1 MKRKNWSFA
10 ALFASAGI
18 LATVGIAQEAGS
30 DAAAVENN
38 APSVN
43 GIPGESIQEGGKF
56 ATIKLDQYVSDDMD
70 KPAQIKW
77 SVSGNKSLKVT
88 IGGDRTATIA
98 VPDQYWNGS
107 EDITF
112 AATDTKGAVGSETVT
127 FSVES
132 VNNPPVVTQIPDQTI
147 DEGKQFTKI
156 KLDDFVTDPDH
167 PKNQIL
173 WETDIQPVGKDQA
186 EGDLNVEIDNN
197 RIATIQIPDTNWYGA
212 AKIKFTATD
221 GEYASD
227 SKTATFTVKSIN
239 DAPVLQKIPDQTIEE
254 KNEFEQISLS
264 DYVTD
269 VDNDVSTMKWA
280 ASGNKDLKV
289 KIDKSGSA
297 TVSTPNEL
305 WNGAETITWTV
316 TDPAGASVST
326 NTKFTVKSI
335 NDAPEFTKDV
345 PEQTIDEKQE
355 FKPIDLSVLVKDLD
369 HKFEDLK
376 WTASGNKDLKV
387 AFNGKQATITI
398 PNKFWNGS
406 ETIKFKVCDP
416 EKACAES
423 EAPFTVNSVND
434 KPEFVKDIQGQSID
448 EKKQFEKIKLDEFV
462 KDADHKN
469 SELSWEAN
477 VKHDG
482 KEPES
487 GTLQVNID
495 EKHVASIEIPDKYW
509 NGSATI
515 TFVCTDPE
523 GASIKKDAKFSVK
536 SINDVPTFKKIPD
549 QNIEEKSE
557 FSSIVLDEF
566 VADADHSL
574 DKLKYEVTGNK
585 DIKVNI
591 NAKTREVS
599 FKTPNELWN
608 GTETLTFTA
617 TDPEGGKA
625 SSTMKLSVKSINDP
639 PVMKDIPEQTIKEK
653 QDFKPVELDK
663 YVEDLDHPADKLKWT
678 VTGNRELK
686 VNVDPKHV
694 MTITPPSKQWNGS
707 ETLTIKVTDPEGA
720 TDERSVA
727 YTVESVNDEPV
738 FVKQVVAQTI
748 KEKEQFQPIKLGE
761 MIKDADHKLNELTI
775 ETNVKPAPGSK
786 KKEAGLTVEVDA
798 QQVAKII
805 IPDKLWNGS
814 DEITFTVSDPEGA
827 KAVSK
832 AVFTVTSV
840 NDVPTLKKIPD
851 QMIDEKGEFVAINLA
866 ELTHDADH
874 EFSQLKW
881 AVTGNKD
888 LKIDIGKD
896 GVANIKIPTPLWNGS
911 EKVTFTV
918 TDPEGASAKS
928 EAVFTVKSINDP
940 PVMKD
945 IAGQT
950 IKEKQEFKP
959 IELDKFV
966 EDKDH
971 DKANLKWTFS
981 GQKALKVAIDGKRVA
996 TVKAP
1001 DKFWNGSETIK
1012 FTVTDPEGATDNREV
1027 TFTAESV
1034 NDLPVFTK
1042 PIKDQTIQEKRE
1054 FAIISLNDIVNDP
1067 DHKAE
1072 QLSWSFDVKSGKG
1085 SPKGYAPQL
1094 SVNVDDKRMAK
1105 ILIPNKNWH
1114 GEEVITFTVTDPEG
1128 GKASCTA
1135 TFTVTSVN
1143 DAPTIGKIKD
1153 QTIAEKASFASF
1165 SLAELV
1171 KDPDHPFEKL
1181 KIEVTGNK
1189 ELKVNVSKTGEVT
1202 VNTPTPLWNG
1212 SEKLTFTVTD
1222 PEGAKASTTAA
1233 FTVTS
1238 VNDPPVMKDI
1248 ADQTIKE
1255 KGQFKSIELDN
1266 FVEDLDH
1273 PKNKLK
1279 WKIEG
1284 AKDLKVAID
1293 GSHKVTVTQ
1302 PNPNWHGEETIKFT
1316 VTDPEGASDSRKVKF
1331 TVESVNDAPVFVK
1344 ELKDQSIDEKK
1355 QFATIK
1361 LDDLVNDPDHKKS
1374 ELAWSFDV
1382 KAASAK
1388 KPAAKGK
1395 KGAKEEPAP
1404 KSEGLSVKVDKNHV
1418 ATIVIPNKLWNG
1430 SASITFTVT
1439 DPEGAKASKT
1449 ANFEVKSINDVP
1461 KISEKAPKGE
1471 TIREGGKF
1479 KSIDLTSLASDP
1491 DHPTTALKWS
1501 VTGNK
1506 QLKVNIRK
1514 DNMVEVAVPDAQW
1527 HGKETLTFTVTD
1539 PEGASANHKMD
1550 FEVTRVNDAPTLA
1563 KPIPNQKIKEKESFQ
1578 LIKLDEFV
1586 KDPDNKPNE
1595 LTWTVT
1601 GNKKLKAEISPSRIL
1616 TVSAPDK
1623 YFWCA
1628 PETMVLEVKDPDG
1641 ASASQTITFEI
1652 TSVNDAPI
1660 LKDIPDQKIKEK
1672 GQFKDIDLSKLVTDP
1687 DHKIEQLS
1695 WSVKVDKVGGAKAAP
1710 AKKAPAKKP
1719 AKGKKGKGAKE
1730 EPAAEEKPAPQDDF
1744 VVEVDKKAIAHI
1756 KISNKYWNGERNVTF
1771 TVKDPEGASA
1781 SKTANFKVES
1791 VNDAPEIK
1799 QIPTQSIK
1807 EKETFKP
1814 IDLAQYVSDP
1824 DHKIEQLKFDLV
1836 GAKALKASVNAK
1848 HQLVVTT
1855 PDKFWNGNEKITL
1868 NVVDPEGAK
1877 ASQQILFE
1885 VSPVNDPP
1893 VVTKI
1898 AGQKIKEREKF
1909 EPVDLSKVATDPD
1922 NKPAELKWSVSGNKD
1937 LKVEVKGS
1945 RAMVVTPNPNW
1956 NGKETLKF
1964 TVADPAG
1971 AKASTEASFE
1981 VIPVNDPPTLK
1992 PVQPFVIDE
2001 KKTFAPVDFS
2011 KFVNDPDNKLEELTW
2026 TLDDAEPASKAPAKG
2041 KKGKAAKGGKAKGP
2055 SVKHD
2060 LIFNIDN
2067 KGVLTVEIPDR
2078 YWNGT
2083 ETVAVN
2089 VFDPSGEK
2097 ATVNVKF
2104 TVKPV
2109 NDPPMVKEIPGQET
2123 EEGKSFK
2130 PIKLDQYVTDPDNKP
2145 HEIKWKVTGAKNL
2158 DVKISGG
2165 REAVVKPKKQ
2175 DWYGE
2180 ETLIF
2185 TAQDPAG
2192 AMDKIMSKFVVKH
2205 VNKAPIMRDIPDFTI
2220 KEDDNKGVVANI
2232 KLDQYARDQ
2241 DHRFDELKWTFTGN
2255 KYLDVKYD
2263 KFKKTVTISQPHEDW
2278 NGKPERITFTV
2289 TDPDGAKASRTAT
2302 FTVTAVNDA
2311 PKARAQTYVTKEG
2324 ETLKVSAS
2332 EGLLSGA
2339 SDPDNEKP
2347 VSAQLVQKPHN
2358 GKIDLNER
2366 DGSFTYTPNKGF
2378 SGLDEFT
2385 YKIKDPGGLYSKP
2398 ETAEINV
2405 TFKMKD
2411 LRASDE
2417 PAAKKKEEPK
2427 DDDDK
2432 KSNKK
2437 DKKNNKKD
2445 KKGKKGKKR

>member
-1 MKRKNWSFA
+1 MKRKNWPIT

-18 LATVGIAQEAGS
+18 LASVVIAQEAGA

-77 SVSGNKSLKVT
+77 AVSGNKSLKVT
-88 IGGDRTATIA
+88 ISGDRVATIA

-112 AATDTKGAVGSETVT
+112 AATDTKGAVGSETVN

-132 VNNPPVVTQIPDQTI
+132 VNNPPVVKAIADQTI

-156 KLDDFVTDPDH
+156 KLDDFVEDPDH

-197 RIATIQIPDTNWYGA
+197 RIATILIPDTNWYGA

-227 SKTATFTVKSIN
+227 SKTATFTVKAIN

-254 KNEFEQISLS
+254 KNEFEQISLTDFIS
-264 DYVTD
+264 D
-269 VDNDVSTMKWA
+269 VDNDVSTIKWA

-297 TVSTPNEL
+297 TISTPNEL
-305 WNGAETITWTV
+305 WNGAETITWTA
-316 TDPAGASVST
+316 TDPAGASV
-326 NTKFTVKSI
+326 NTSSKFTVKSI
-335 NDAPEFTKDV
+335 NDPPEFVKDV
-345 PEQTIDEKQE
+345 PEQTIEEKQE

-369 HKFEDLK
+369 HKFEELK
-376 WTASGNKDLKV
+376 WTVSGTKDLKV
-387 AFNGKQATITI
+387 TVNGKQATIAI
-398 PNKFWNGS
+398 PNKYWNGS
-406 ETIKFKVCDP
+406 ETAKFKVCDP

-423 EAPFTVNSVND
+423 EASFTVNSVND
-434 KPEFVKDIQGQSID
+434 KPEFVKDIEGQTIE
-448 EKKQFEKIKLDEFV
+448 EKKTFGKIKLDEFV

-482 KEPES
+482 KEPET

-495 EKHVASIEIPDKYW
+495 ENHVASVEIPDKYW

-515 TFVCTDPE
+515 TFICTDPE
-523 GASIKKDAKFSVK
+523 GASIKKDAKFTVK
-536 SINDVPTFKKIPD
+536 SINDVPVFKKIPD
-549 QNIEEKSE
+549 QTIEEKSE
-557 FSSIVLDEF
+557 LSSIVLDEF
-566 VADADHSL
+566 VSDADHDLS
-574 DKLKYEVTGNK
+574 KLKFEVTGNK

-608 GTETLTFTA
+608 GSETLTFTA

-625 SSTMKLSVKSINDP
+625 SSTMKLTVKSINDP

-653 QDFKPVELDK
+653 QDFKPVELSK
-663 YVEDLDHPADKLKWT
+663 FVEDLDHPADKLKWT
-678 VTGNRELK
+678 VSGNRELK
-686 VNVDPKHV
+686 VNVDPKQV
-694 MTITPPSKQWNGS
+694 MTITPPSKHWNGS

-727 YTVESVNDEPV
+727 YTVESVNDVPE
-738 FVKQVVAQTI
+738 FTKQVVAQTI

-761 MIKDADHKLNELTI
+761 MIKDADHKMSELTI
-775 ETNVKPAPGSK
+775 TTDVKPAPGSK
-786 KKEAGLTVEVDA
+786 KKESGLTVEVDA
-798 QQVAKII
+798 QMVAKII
-805 IPDKLWNGS
+805 IPNKLWNGS
-814 DEITFTVSDPEGA
+814 DEITFTVADPEGA
-827 KAVSK
+827 TATSK
-832 AVFTVTSV
+832 AVFTVNSV
-840 NDVPTLKKIPD
+840 NDVPVLKKIPD

-866 ELTHDADH
+866 ELASDADH

-888 LKIDIGKD
+888 LKISIDKAGM
-896 GVANIKIPTPLWNGS
+896 VTIKTPNPLWNGS

-928 EAVFTVKSINDP
+928 DAVFTVKSINDP

-945 IAGQT
+945 IASQT
-950 IKEKQEFKP
+950 IKEKAEFKP
-959 IELDKFV
+959 IELNNFV

-981 GQKALKVAIDGKRVA
+981 GQKDLKVNIDNKHVA

-1001 DKFWNGSETIK
+1001 SKFWNGSESIK
-1012 FTVTDPEGATDNREV
+1012 FTVTDPEGASDNRVV

-1067 DHKAE
+1067 DHKPE
-1072 QLSWSFDVKSGKG
+1072 QLSWSFDVKPGKG

-1094 SVNVDDKRMAK
+1094 AVTVDDKRMAK
-1105 ILIPNKNWH
+1105 IVIPEKNWH

-1135 TFTVTSVN
+1135 TFTVSSVN

-1153 QTIAEKASFASF
+1153 QTIAEKAAFASIN
-1165 SLAELV
+1165 LAELV

-1181 KIEVTGNK
+1181 KIDVSGNK
-1189 ELKVNVSKTGEVT
+1189 DLKVNVSKAGEVT
-1202 VNTPTPLWNG
+1202 INTPNPLWNG

-1233 FTVTS
+1233 FTVNS
-1238 VNDPPVMKDI
+1238 VNDPPIMKDI
-1248 ADQTIKE
+1248 ADQSIKE
-1255 KGQFKSIELDN
+1255 KGQFKAIELDN

-1284 AKDLKVAID
+1284 AKELKVAMD
-1293 GSHKVTVTQ
+1293 GSHKVTVTT
-1302 PNPNWHGEETIKFT
+1302 PNPNWHGEETVKFT
-1316 VTDPEGASDSRKVKF
+1316 VTDPEGASDSRSVKF
-1331 TVESVNDAPVFVK
+1331 AVESVNDAPVFVK
-1344 ELKDQSIDEKK
+1344 ELKSQSIDEKK

-1382 KAASAK
+1382 KAAGAK
-1388 KPAAKGK
+1388 AAPKKGK
-1395 KGAKEEPAP
+1395 KGAKEESAP
-1404 KSEGLSVKVDKNHV
+1404 QGAGLEVKVDNNRV
-1418 ATIVIPNKLWNG
+1418 ATIAIPDKLWNG
-1430 SASITFTVT
+1430 SANITFTVT
-1439 DPEGAKASKT
+1439 DPDGAKASKT
-1449 ANFEVKSINDVP
+1449 ATFEVKSINDVP
-1461 KISEKAPKGE
+1461 KISDKAPKGE

-1479 KSIDLTSLASDP
+1479 KPIDLSTMASDP
-1491 DHPTTALKWS
+1491 DHPASSLKWTIS
-1501 VTGNK
+1501 GNK
-1506 QLKVNIRK
+1506 QLKVNQKK
-1514 DNMVEVAVPDAQW
+1514 DNTVEILTPDAQW

-1539 PEGASANHKMD
+1539 PEGASASHKMD
-1550 FEVTRVNDAPTLA
+1550 FEATRVNDAPVIA
-1563 KPIPNQKIKEKESFQ
+1563 KQIPNQKIKEKESFQ

-1595 LTWTVT
+1595 LTWTIA
-1601 GNKKLKAEISPSRIL
+1601 GNKKLKADISPSRIL

-1628 PETMVLEVKDPDG
+1628 PETMTLTVKDPDG
-1641 ASASQTITFEI
+1641 ASASQTVTFEI
-1652 TSVNDAPI
+1652 TSVNDAPVM
-1660 LKDIPDQKIKEK
+1660 KDIPGQKIKEK
-1672 GQFKDIDLSKLVTDP
+1672 GEFKDIELSKFVSDP

-1695 WSVKVDKVGGAKAAP
+1695 WTVKVEKIGGAKAAP
-1710 AKKAPAKKP
+1710 AKKAPAKKG
-1719 AKGKKGKGAKE
+1719 KGKKGKGAKE
-1730 EPAAEEKPAPQDDF
+1730 EPAAEEKAAPQDEF

-1756 KISNKYWNGERNVTF
+1756 KLPNKYWNGERNVTF
-1771 TVKDPEGASA
+1771 IAKDPEGAEA
-1781 SKTANFKVES
+1781 SKTVNFKVES

-1807 EKETFKP
+1807 EKESFKP

-1824 DHKIEQLKFDLV
+1824 DHKIEQLKFEI
-1836 GAKALKASVNAK
+1836 GNTRFLKASVNAK

-1855 PDKFWNGNEKITL
+1855 PDKFWNGNEKIAL
-1868 NVVDPEGAK
+1868 NVIDPEGAK

-1885 VSPVNDPP
+1885 VSPVNDAP

-1898 AGQKIKEREKF
+1898 PGQKIKEREKF

-1956 NGKETLKF
+1956 NGKETVKF

-1971 AKASTEASFE
+1971 AKASAEATFE
-1981 VIPVNDPPTLK
+1981 VTPVNDPPVLK

-2001 KKTFAPVDFS
+2001 KKSFAPVDFS
-2011 KFVNDPDNKLEELTW
+2011 KFVSDPDNKLEELTW
-2026 TLDDAEPASKAPAKG
+2026 TLDDAEPASKAAPAKGKG
-2041 KKGKAAKGGKAKGP
+2041 KKGKAAKGGKAKA
-2055 SVKHD
+2055 STVKHD
-2060 LIFNIDN
+2060 LIFNIDD
-2067 KGVLTVEIPDR
+2067 KGVLTVEVPNK

-2089 VFDPSGEK
+2089 AFDPSGEK

-2109 NDPPMVKEIPGQET
+2109 NDAPMVKEIPGQEI
-2123 EEGKSFK
+2123 EEGKPFK
-2130 PIKLDQYVTDPDNKP
+2130 AIKLDQYVEDPDNKP
-2145 HEIKWKVTGAKNL
+2145 HEIKWKVAGAKNL

-2165 REAVVKPKKQ
+2165 REAVIKPKKQ
-2175 DWYGE
+2175 DWSGD

-2185 TAQDPAG
+2185 TATDPAG
-2192 AMDKIMSKFVVKH
+2192 ASDKAMAKFVVKH

-2220 KEDDNKGVVANI
+2220 KEDDNKGVVATI
-2232 KLDQYARDQ
+2232 KLDQYARDP

-2278 NGKPERITFTV
+2278 SGKPERITFAV
-2289 TDPDGAKASRTAT
+2289 VDPDGAKASKTAT
-2302 FTVTAVNDA
+2302 FTVIAVNDP
-2311 PKARAQTYVTKEG
+2311 PKARSQTYVTREG

-2332 EGLLSGA
+2332 DGLLSGVT
-2339 SDPDNEKP
+2339 DPDNEKP
-2347 VSAQLVQKPHN
+2347 VSAQIVQKPHN

-2366 DGSFTYTPNKGF
+2366 DGSFTYIPNKGF

-2385 YKIKDPGGLYSKP
+2385 YKVKDPGGLYSKP

-2411 LRASDE
+2411 LRGGAE
-2417 PAAKKKEEPK
+2417 PAVKKDEPK
-2427 DDDDK
+2427 DDEDK

-2437 DKKNNKKD
+2437 DKKKD
-2445 KKGKKGKKR
+2445 KKKGKKGKKR